1 MSSVKCQVSSEL
13 IEIMFEEL
21 FKLKV
26 NGYTLYAHN
35 LGRFYAI
42 FIIKLLTLLDYQVS
56 PIWKDNAILRI
67 KIFDPKTKQRF
78 ILLDSLN
85 LFNTSLKK
93 LLISFNCESQK
104 GEFPHL
110 FVKEDNL
117 NYIGNKSDI
126 KYYSLSNISLDDY
139 NEINNSN

>member
-1 MSSVKCQVSSEL
+1 
-13 IEIMFEEL
+13 MFEEL

-26 NGYTLYAHN
+26 NGYILYAHN

-42 FIIKLLTLLDYQVS
+42 FIIKLLALLDYKVS

-67 KIFDPKTKQRF
+67 KIFDPKTKQSI

-93 LLISFNCESQK
+93 ITYF
-104 GEFPHL
+104 
-110 FVKEDNL
+110 
-117 NYIGNKSDI
+117 I
-126 KYYSLSNISLDDY
+126 
-139 NEINNSN
+139 

>member
-1 MSSVKCQVSSEL
+1 VSSEL

-35 LGRFYAI
+35 LGRFDAI
-42 FIIKLLTLLDYQVS
+42 FIIKLLALLDYQVS

-67 KIFDPKTKQRF
+67 KIFDPKTKQRI

-85 LFNTSLKK
+85 LFKFSLKN
-93 LLISFNCESQK
+93 LLISFDIDIKK

-110 FVKEDNL
+110 FVDSNNL
-117 NYIGNKSDI
+117 NYIGNKPDI
-126 KYYSLSNISLDDY
+126 KYYALSNISLDDY
-139 NEINNSN
+139 NKINTSN